1 MYSLY
6 SDLNPDWTQRY
17 AGQAEVLAYW
27 EALIDKHCKCTFQL
41 SHVAHPPNCSP

>member
-1 MYSLY
+1 MSAQVPIHMYSLY

-27 EALIDKHCKCTFQL
+27 EALIDKHSRQTP
-41 SHVAHPPNCSP
+41 AYR